1 MSLSKRK
8 EFAGFLGALLSV
20 SVLLIPFHMMQTHPA
35 QAAQKK
41 LPEQNVISTEYAQEG
56 KLFDSDR
63 VHTINLHISDENW
76 NYMTSHALEEKY
88 VTCDAEIDGELFQ
101 NIAIRPKGNS
111 SLTSIKNQGSTHFSF
126 KIEFDHND
134 PAVTYYGL
142 DKLSLNNLGQDPSC
156 MKDFFAYH
164 LMNDMGVSAPLSS
177 YSVLQLNGEDF
188 GLYLS
193 VEAVEDSFSYRNY
206 GEDYGKLYKPDSFA
220 MDTLGI
226 DAMLDYYPGS
236 SLWTNEQIMTG
247 AYYADTTPGDRADIL
262 GAMLST
268 VFTPEQTAV
277 AALQYVGDEPENYN
291 DLWSSAVFKIKD
303 EDKTRLINSI
313 KTLNTSDT
321 PLSVLDTDSLL
332 RYFAVHNFVNN
343 YDGYTS
349 MFVHNFYLHEKDGI
363 LSMIPWDYNLA
374 FGSFNYESAVSS
386 IISKDTG
393 FDAIPDTGN
402 AMNINQSMI
411 NYPIDTPLYSL
422 EMSSRPLVNAL
433 LSDESTLEAYHQ
445 IFDELLTTCF
455 ENGRYDKL
463 YEQTYENIRPYV
475 EQGLTFY
482 DISKFE
488 QGSETIHKYC
498 QYRAESVRGQLDGS
512 IPSTDALQL
521 KNPDS
526 LIQPK
531 GLDVSRLADFG
542 SLLPLLDAD
551 TIIGVIHVF
560 LQNDFTY
567 NTNGAVEAIH
577 YYVNHPLKL
586 VGRVPALM
594 QIDTVREIAVQKLLP
609 ILLIFTAFL
618 TLLIVVIVKLI
629 RRRKHI
635 KSQNP

>member
-134 PAVTYYGL
+134 PAVTYHGL
-142 DKLSLNNLGQDPSC
+142 DKLSLDNLGQDPSC
-156 MKDFFAYH
+156 MKDFFAYYM
-164 LMNDMGVSAPLSS
+164 MNEMNVPAPLSS
-177 YSVLQLNGEDF
+177 YTLVKLNGEEF
-188 GLYLS
+188 GLYLAA
-193 VEAVEDSFSYRNY
+193 EAVEDSFCYRNY
-206 GEDYGKLYKPDSFA
+206 GNNFGTLYKHIAS
-220 MDTLGI
+220 
-226 DAMLDYYPGS
+226 
-236 SLWTNEQIMTG
+236 
-247 AYYADTTPGDRADIL
+247 
-262 GAMLST
+262 
-268 VFTPEQTAV
+268 
-277 AALQYVGDEPENYN
+277 LQYVGENEKDYSLIF
-291 DLWSSAVFKIKD
+291 DTTVFDIT
-303 EDKTRLINSI
+303 EADKRRLIDAVKI
-313 KTLNTSDT
+313 LNTSDT
-321 PLSVLDTDSLL
+321 PTAVLDTDTLL

-488 QGSETIHKYC
+488 QGSEMIHKYC

-526 LIQPK
+526 LIQPE